1 MDLVPVDH
9 DPFANAPQPVV
20 PEGVTLQPVDH
31 DPWAPY
37 VNPATGRPEIS
48 VSKAPAEGVVAKS
61 GRSIAQPS
69 VAEQVAGFPQRA
81 ADMTIG
87 ALGPIGEAGMTVGDM
102 LRTGHVD
109 PRDIPQI
116 AGGVMLGVAA
126 PEAEEA
132 TPLEAGAEAVA
143 KGITA
148 YHGSPYDFDKF
159 DLSKIGTGEGAQ
171 AYGHGLYFAENPT
184 VAKEYRD
191 ALSRKML
198 PSDQQTDLAQSA
210 FTASRGDIGQ
220 AIQRLQN
227 DVDMYDKKGWPTP
240 DYRTQYDDAIAKL
253 KQGNVQTPGK
263 MYQVSINADPEHFL
277 DWDKPLSEQSPQV
290 QQAILNHPAVQAAA
304 QAEHFGYSPQEY
316 AALTPEHKAKLAS
329 MHTASTADYLSADSP
344 NLSRGDRLYR
354 ALSDAMEP
362 LESAKST
369 GAATATEALRQA
381 GIPGIKYLD
390 QGSRN
395 INGTV
400 TLQSKYR
407 AADLDSSDDIGE
419 RFFASRFKSNGGNL
433 ESTIEQLKSD
443 SAAHPND
450 LTVQK
455 TLAFAQNPENE
466 FTYRPPVAQTKNYVV
481 FDDKLID
488 IIKKYG
494 LAGLIAGG
502 ASHFATQ
509 PVDHDPFAA
518 RSQ

>member
-9 DPFANAPQPVV
+9 DPFANAPPPAV
-20 PEGVTLQPVDH
+20 PNGVTLQPVDH

-37 VNPATGRPEIS
+37 VNPETGRPEIS

-61 GRSIAQPS
+61 GQSIAQPS

-109 PRDIPQI
+109 PRDIPQV

-132 TPLEAGAEAVA
+132 APLEAGAEAVA

-171 AYGHGLYFAENPT
+171 AYGHGLYFAENPGT
-184 VAKEYRD
+184 AQSYRD
-191 ALSRKML
+191 SLSDLKPRAIEGQPDLTL
-198 PSDQQTDLAQSA
+198 PSWIAKKVESHNP
-210 FTASRGDIGQ
+210 I
-220 AIQRLQN
+220 AIN
-227 DVDMYDKKGWPTP
+227 DVRADFKNRLAEMQRQVSDPSTPQPWLVEGNIPGIQNILSALDHVESGAKIAPAGRMYH
-240 DYRTQYDDAIAKL
+240 
-253 KQGNVQTPGK
+253 
-263 MYQVSINADPEHFL
+263 VSINADPEHFL

-329 MHTASTADYLSADSP
+329 MHTASTADYPSADSP

-354 ALSDAMEP
+354 VCPMQWN
-362 LESAKST
+362 
-369 GAATATEALRQA
+369 RW
-381 GIPGIKYLD
+381 
-390 QGSRN
+390 
-395 INGTV
+395 
-400 TLQSKYR
+400 
-407 AADLDSSDDIGE
+407 
-419 RFFASRFKSNGGNL
+419 NL
-433 ESTIEQLKSD
+433 
-443 SAAHPND
+443 
-450 LTVQK
+450 
-455 TLAFAQNPENE
+455 QNPPE
-466 FTYRPPVAQTKNYVV
+466 PPP
-481 FDDKLID
+481 
-488 IIKKYG
+488 
-494 LAGLIAGG
+494 
-502 ASHFATQ
+502 Q
-509 PVDHDPFAA
+509 PKPFAKQA
-518 RSQ
+518 SPASNT

>member
-20 PEGVTLQPVDH
+20 PDGVTLQPVDH

-61 GRSIAQPS
+61 GQTVAQPS

-109 PRDIPQI
+109 PRDIPQV

-132 TPLEAGAEAVA
+132 APLEAGAEAVA

-171 AYGHGLYFAENPT
+171 AYGHGLYFAENPAT
-184 VAKEYRD
+184 AHAYKEALGGPEYLINGNPPADNIEATAARYLASSRSPTASDRYQDAMMALDLNDSHFAKVQRGLPPDVSSAVRQQVQQFRD
-191 ALSRKML
+191 A
-198 PSDQQTDLAQSA
+198 
-210 FTASRGDIGQ
+210 DITNAG
-220 AIQRLQN
+220 
-227 DVDMYDKKGWPTP
+227 
-240 DYRTQYDDAIAKL
+240 
-253 KQGNVQTPGK
+253 GK
-263 MYQVSINADPEHFL
+263 TYQVSINADPERFL
-277 DWDKPLSEQSPQV
+277 DWDKPMSEQSPSVRQAFLDNLTRRKWPEDKIEDV
-290 QQAILNHPAVQAAA
+290 LSVNTNGQQALNYIMP
-304 QAEHFGYSPQEY
+304 S
-316 AALTPEHKAKLAS
+316 
-329 MHTASTADYLSADSP
+329 
-344 NLSRGDRLYR
+344 GD
-354 ALSDAMEP
+354 
-362 LESAKST
+362 KSQ
-369 GAATATEALRQA
+369 ATEVLRQA

-390 QGSRN
+390 QGSRGPPVQ
-395 INGTV
+395 ILSPKDTVHGQWLVKQMPNGQV
-400 TLQSKYR
+400 YYRGADEAAAR
-407 AADLDSSDDIGE
+407 AAY
-419 RFFASRFKSNGGNL
+419 
-433 ESTIEQLKSD
+433 ESAPKPTS
-443 SAAHPND
+443 
-450 LTVQK
+450 
-455 TLAFAQNPENE
+455 
-466 FTYRPPVAQTKNYVV
+466 NYVV
-481 FDDKLID
+481 FDDKIID